1 MTFLLALKKDL
12 EEKIKEDNKEKTRGE
27 EETKKRLESYEFYER
42 ERQKLFREAE
52 ERRRLE
58 LKEEELRQ
66 QKIKEY
72 EAKLETPPEGSVLL
86 NCRFR
91 CNLSRQEMGRNY
103 VFNCDIDYTIENKP
117 RKWLTTFSS
126 SVTFTVTEECLRKT
140 VLEHISKET
149 YDTSRCEIY
158 RR

>member
-1 MTFLLALKKDL
+1 MAFLLALKRDL
-12 EEKIKEDNKEKTRGE
+12 EKKIEEDNEKIMRAGE
-27 EETKKRLESYEFYER
+27 NSKKNIQSYEFHER

-58 LKEEELRQ
+58 FQREELRKQ
-66 QKIKEY
+66 EIKEY
-72 EAKLETPPEGSVLL
+72 EAKLETPPDKSVLL
-86 NCRFR
+86 NCRFWR
-91 CNLSRQEMGRNY
+91 THSRQEMGRKY

-126 SVTFTVTEECLRKT
+126 SVVFTVTEECLRNT
-140 VLEHISKET
+140 VLKHISKET
-149 YDTSRCEIY
+149 YDTSKCKIY